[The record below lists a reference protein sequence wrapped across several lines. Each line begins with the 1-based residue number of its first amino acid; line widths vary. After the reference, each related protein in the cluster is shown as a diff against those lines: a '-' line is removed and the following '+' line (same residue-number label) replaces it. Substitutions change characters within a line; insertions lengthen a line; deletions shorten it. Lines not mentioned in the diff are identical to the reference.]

1 LFDIFLEGDS
11 KQVVDAITDTGPMW
25 CEFEHILGDT
35 RELLK
40 AFRRWE
46 IIGQVKRTTN
56 GAAHRLAKAAIREI
70 GERIWLELR
79 RRLQHHFLCCYPK
92 ETEFLLIK
100 KKSNI

>member
-25 CEFEHILGDT
+25 CKFEHILGDT

-46 IIGQVKRTTN
+46 IIEHVKRTTN
-56 GAAHRLAKAAIREI
+56 IREI

-100 KKSNI
+100 KKKSNI